1 MSVTITKRQTSSP
14 VASSYCAQRPNY
26 GFRVSP
32 VVTRRRSSTKAV
44 SDVRQVVVAFGSN
57 LGNRIA
63 YIENALDSMRSQ
75 GITIKKVSRLYE
87 TQPMYYENQDAFL
100 NGVVAIE
107 TSLQPLELLDVLQQ
121 IELEQG
127 RRREVEK
134 GPRTLDLD
142 IILYGDDHIDHD
154 RLKVP
159 HPLMLEREFVL
170 RPLLDVLPEHN
181 LLTPAPT
188 LTDSPAQTQV
198 SIKDAL
204 SKISSPDET
213 MYPVTCLSEKS
224 PLMVPACARPTSR
237 TLVMAIVNI
246 TPDSFSDGGDLT
258 AHESGLVVNYAEK
271 VIHDGA
277 TILDIGG
284 QSTRPGAQ
292 LISAEEE
299 LARILPGLEAIRS
312 IPSVSSGQVLVSVD
326 TFYASVAR
334 TCIEKGLADIIND
347 VSGGTYDKDMLS
359 TAAELKTP
367 IILMHMRGTPQTM
380 GRSHF
385 HDYTSLG
392 GVVPGVAKELA
403 LRIEAALEAGI
414 PPWRIMLDP
423 GLGFAKSAMGS
434 IQLLRAG
441 PTGLVTAESRLGGY
455 PWLIGPSRKGFIGKA
470 TGIVIPNNRDH
481 ATCACITTAIATGAD
496 VVRVHD
502 VRSMVQAG
510 KMADTIFRDVLS
522 PELQKDVGKARKR
535 SEKSHDNV

>member
-1 MSVTITKRQTSSP
+1 
-14 VASSYCAQRPNY
+14 
-26 GFRVSP
+26 
-32 VVTRRRSSTKAV
+32 
-44 SDVRQVVVAFGSN
+44 
-57 LGNRIA
+57 
-63 YIENALDSMRSQ
+63 MRSQ
-75 GITIKKVSRLYE
+75 GIKIKKISRLYE

-100 NGVVAIE
+100 NGVVVIE

-127 RRREVEK
+127 RRRDIEK

-142 IILYGDDHIDHD
+142 VILYGDDHIDHD

-181 LLTPAPT
+181 MLTPAPT

-213 MYPVTCLSEKS
+213 MYPVTCLSGKS
-224 PLMVPACARPTSR
+224 PLMVPASARPTSR
-237 TLVMAIVNI
+237 TLVMAILNI

-258 AHESGLVVNYAEK
+258 THGSEFVAHYAEK

-312 IPSVSSGQVLVSVD
+312 VPSVSSGQVLVSVD

-334 TCIEKGLADIIND
+334 
-347 VSGGTYDKDMLS
+347 GTYDKDMLS
-359 TAAELKTP
+359 TAAELKKP

-403 LRIEAALEAGI
+403 FRVEAALEAGI
-414 PPWRIMLDP
+414 TPWRIMLDP

-441 PTGLVTAESRLGGY
+441 PVGLVTAEPRLGGY
-455 PWLIGPSRKGFIGKA
+455 PWLIGPSRKGFIGRA
-470 TGIVIPNNRDH
+470 TGIVMANSRDH

-522 PELQKDVGKARKR
+522 ADLQKDVDMARKG
-535 SEKSHDNV
+535 SEKSQENV